1 MLNSLRRIIQ
11 RVNATS
17 DLDES
22 LNVIVEQIQHEMQ
35 VDVCSVYLR
44 SQPSG
49 GNVLMATRGLNPAAV
64 GQAELCAGEGLVGQ
78 VMRSGE
84 PLNADDAAQ
93 HPHFKPTPNSG
104 EERYH
109 AFLGVPIIHH
119 RKAFGVLTIRR
130 TTARRFEESEVA
142 FLVTLAAQI
151 AGAIAYAQASG
162 AIDRVGE
169 PGALEHCIEGEPGAP
184 GLAVGTCVIHFALDL
199 RNVPDRVPENTKKE
213 EDALHSAIEA
223 VVDEIG
229 RMNSSATPHPALPGE
244 LKAFSEAYTLIV
256 SSDAWV
262 EETLDRIRAGNW
274 APGALRQ
281 TVEKYVQE
289 FESME
294 DPVLRT
300 RASDIRE
307 LGRRTLMQLRGRHMG
322 PQQYPRHAILV
333 GEDIGLFD
341 LLAVPGDRLRGLV
354 CGHGSAY
361 SHVALLA
368 HALSVPAVMGIGSIP
383 FARLDGRQLVVDGYG
398 GKVHVDPGPGV
409 RREFTRLIAEEQQLT
424 ANLAQLENEPAVTP
438 DGAKIALYVNAGLT
452 LDRFPST
459 EIRADGIGLYR
470 TELPFLV
477 AEQFPS
483 EDEQYLTYKRLLE
496 SFSPRPVVVRTLD
509 IGGDKMLPYF
519 PVQETNPALGWRG
532 IRVTLDH
539 PEIFLTQLRA
549 VVRAAEGLNNLQLL
563 FPMISGVQELDQAI
577 ATLAQAVKELRAEGH
592 DVHTPSIGAMIEVP
606 SAVFQT
612 PALARRVDFFSL
624 GTNDLTQYMLA
635 VDRNNERVADLFDSL
650 HPAVL
655 HALVQ
660 VIEAAHAQGKPVSV
674 CGEMASEPSG
684 ALLLLGMGV
693 DCLSVSRGD
702 LLRIKWVIRS
712 FSRAKAAE
720 LVDAALLHETPDS
733 VRELSETALEA
744 AGLGGLVRPGQ

>member
-17 DLDES
+17 DLDEA
-22 LNVIVEQIQHEMQ
+22 LNVIVEQIQHEME
-35 VDVCSVYLR
+35 VDVCSTYLL
-44 SQPSG
+44 SQSSG
-49 GNVLMATRGLNPAAV
+49 GIVLMATRGLNPDAV
-64 GQAELCAGEGLVGQ
+64 ARSELGAGEGLVGQ
-78 VMRSGE
+78 VIRTGE
-84 PLNADDAAQ
+84 PPNVDDAAS
-93 HPHFKPTPNSG
+93 HPQFKPTPNSG

-119 RKAFGVLTIRR
+119 RKALGVLIVRR
-130 TTARRFEESEVA
+130 VAAHRFKESEVA
-142 FLVTLAAQI
+142 FLVTLAAQV

-162 AIDRVGE
+162 AIERVG
-169 PGALEHCIEGEPGAP
+169 ALDGTEHCIEGEPGAP
-184 GLAVGTCVIHFALDL
+184 GLALGTCVIHFALEL
-199 RNVPDRVPENTKKE
+199 RNVPDRVPEDKNKE
-213 EDALHSAIEA
+213 EKALRSAIAA

-229 RMNSSATPHPALPGE
+229 RMGTTPHPTLLGE
-244 LKAFSEAYTLIV
+244 LGAFSEAYRLML

-262 EETLDRIRAGNW
+262 ESILDHIRAGNW
-274 APGALRQ
+274 APGALRE
-281 TVEKYVQE
+281 TVEKFAHE
-289 FESME
+289 FETMD

-307 LGRRTLMQLRGRHMG
+307 LGRRTLMALRGQRVAG
-322 PQQYPRHAILV
+322 PQQYPEHTILV
-333 GEDIGLFD
+333 GEEIGLFD
-341 LLAVPGDRLRGLV
+341 LLAVPGDRLSGLV

-368 HALSVPAVMGIGSIP
+368 HALSIPAVMGIGSIP
-383 FARLDGRQLVVDGYG
+383 FAQLDGRQLVVDGYG

-409 RREFTRLIAEEQQLT
+409 RREFARLIHEEQELT
-424 ANLAQLENEPAVTP
+424 ANLSRLEDEPAVTP
-438 DGAKIALYVNAGLT
+438 DGVEVALYVNAGLT
-452 LDRFPST
+452 LDRFPSA

-477 AEQFPS
+477 AERFPS
-483 EDEQYLTYKRLLE
+483 EDEQCVNYRGLLK

-509 IGGDKMLPYF
+509 VGGDKMLPYF
-519 PVQETNPALGWRG
+519 PVKEVNPALGWRG
-532 IRVTLDH
+532 MRVTLDH

-549 VVRAAEGLNNLQLL
+549 MVRAAEGLNNLQVL
-563 FPMISGVQELDQAI
+563 FPMISGVAELDEAI
-577 ATLAQAVKELRAEGH
+577 AALSQAVEQLSSEGH
-592 DVHTPSIGAMIEVP
+592 DVHMPPIGAMIEVP
-606 SAVFQT
+606 SAVFQAE
-612 PALARRVDFFSL
+612 ALARRVDFFSL

-650 HPAVL
+650 HPGVL
-655 HALVQ
+655 HALRQ
-660 VIEAAHAQGKPVSV
+660 VIDAAHRQGKSVSV

-712 FSRAKAAE
+712 FSLRQASQLAE
-720 LVDAALLHETPDS
+720 AALRCETPES
-733 VRELSETALEA
+733 VRKLSEDMLES